1 MVSTHIHAMD
11 SEGQR
16 GDGKQR
22 MDRDWFGSKS
32 NWIAIGFVLFP
43 CLSAFFFRS
52 EAIRTSQRMGSTFFF
67 SICKPKW
74 THHVELYY
82 LLHAAPSLVVSLAG
96 PITGMIEV
104 VSVLFSV
111 SCCTVSENIQ
121 MLVALCGDGENGM
134 HAMQVDFADLQVQIA

>member
-32 NWIAIGFVLFP
+32 NWIAIGFVFFLAFPHSFSDLKLFAP
-43 CLSAFFFRS
+43 LKGWVPHSFFQS
-52 EAIRTSQRMGSTFFF
+52 VNPNGRTTWNCITYCMLRL
-67 SICKPKW
+67 PL
-74 THHVELYY
+74 LY
-82 LLHAAPSLVVSLAG
+82 HWRG

-134 HAMQVDFADLQVQIA
+134 HAVQVDFADLQVQIA